1 MAKQRASLHDRTI
14 SMAPSVRTT
23 DDLILGVERRRQE
36 VQELLL
42 REVMPNRF
50 QPRSR
55 PNAEGMLDLAAS
67 IRQHGVIEPIIVRS
81 ITLTLY
87 EGMGC
92 RYELI
97 AGERR
102 WRASA
107 LAGLATIPALVL
119 GQDTDDRAMLELAI
133 TENLQREDLHPL
145 DEALAFSRMQT
156 ELGYS
161 YAQLAERLGKSKGYI
176 QNRMRLLQIAEDLQQ
191 LVTERSDTLG
201 HVYEIDRVSDPM
213 ARAELIAAVRDDR
226 ISRAE
231 TRARVEALLV
241 PEPAVTGSYFQK
253 YDASPEADTRRP
265 EEGAD
270 ASPEA
275 AARRPEGGAKAESYF
290 QKYDSPT
297 TPGLAGLLTPRER
310 AALVT
315 AAGKLVH
322 GINDPTLLTTED
334 WVALE
339 TIAGHLGALL
349 TLNPKPSAT

>member
-1 MAKQRASLHDRTI
+1 
-14 SMAPSVRTT
+14 
-23 DDLILGVERRRQE
+23 
-36 VQELLL
+36 
-42 REVMPNRF
+42 
-50 QPRSR
+50 
-55 PNAEGMLDLAAS
+55 
-67 IRQHGVIEPIIVRS
+67 
-81 ITLTLY
+81 
-87 EGMGC
+87 
-92 RYELI
+92 
-97 AGERR
+97 
-102 WRASA
+102 
-107 LAGLATIPALVL
+107 
-119 GQDTDDRAMLELAI
+119 MLELAI

-253 YDASPEADTRRP
+253 YD
-265 EEGAD
+265 
-270 ASPEA
+270 
-275 AARRPEGGAKAESYF
+275 
-290 QKYDSPT
+290 SPT